1 MALPNQISVSP
12 TQGQTVKVS
21 LQNQVLTSYAPVS
34 LRNTQSDYNELDKL
48 TDVDITGRG
57 DGATLV
63 YNAATDRYELKTIAQ
78 ALPSLDGGTF

>member
-1 MALPNQISVSP
+1 MSLPDQIAVSP
-12 TQGQTVKVS
+12 TQGQTVRVS

-34 LRNTQSDYNELDKL
+34 LRNTQADYNEIDKL
-48 TDVDITGRG
+48 TDVDISGRV
-57 DGATLV
+57 DASTLV